1 MPDRTTTGKS
11 RLGASRM
18 KKKSWWTR
26 YLALALFATVLLGIH
41 QPYWTT
47 VFRPP
52 FLFSSYN
59 CVVFLCHVF
68 SKHCAIISKKKS
80 AISGYLLTISTLS
93 LSVHYFIKYFICK
106 TIKSFI
112 SLESGRSV
120 KNIFPSDMY
129 ALLSELSTV
138 CSKPVERHAA
148 ILKISKF

>member
-1 MPDRTTTGKS
+1 
-11 RLGASRM
+11 M
-18 KKKSWWTR
+18 KKNHDERDIWHLRCLLLCFLGYTSLIER
-26 YLALALFATVLLGIH
+26 LYLDHPFCFPHIIVWSFFAM
-41 QPYWTT
+41 
-47 VFRPP
+47 
-52 FLFSSYN
+52 SSRSIAQSL
-59 CVVFLCHVF
+59 V
-68 SKHCAIISKKKS
+68 KKS
-80 AISGYLLTISTLS
+80 VISGYLLTISTLS

-120 KNIFPSDMY
+120 KNLFPSDMY